1 MNTEWSLDL
10 GRTNR
15 AWEGLSDLCCEAYDN
30 AVEHGF
36 HVAHDK
42 LREICKANEVEE
54 LAEITIRLEMLAKIG
69 SEVGEAVSAV
79 QHGDEEAMHE
89 ELADVVIR
97 IFDMAG
103 ALNINLASHVISKMQ
118 KNRLRPYLHGKKC

>member
-10 GRTNR
+10 AKTNR

-30 AVEHGF
+30 AYEHGF
-36 HVAHDK
+36 HDAHNT
-42 LREICKANEVEE
+42 LRAICAENGVEE
-54 LAEITIRLEMLAKIG
+54 LADITIRLEMLAKIG

-89 ELADVVIR
+89 ELADIIIR
-97 IFDMAG
+97 VLDMAG
-103 ALNINLASHVISKMQ
+103 ALNINLASHVIAKMQ
-118 KNRLRPYLHGKKC
+118 KNRTRPYLHGKKC